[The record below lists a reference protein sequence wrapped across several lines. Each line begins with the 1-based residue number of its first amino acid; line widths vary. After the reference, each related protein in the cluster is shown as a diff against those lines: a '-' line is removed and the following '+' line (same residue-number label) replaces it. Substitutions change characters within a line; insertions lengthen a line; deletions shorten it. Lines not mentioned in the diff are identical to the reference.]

1 MQAALERL
9 EVLAE
14 QAVAAEEEQAES
26 DLSSEE
32 FGLYWVLK
40 GKDAPNPKG
49 AARAAQ
55 RILAAYPG
63 WPYNAVLERKV
74 RLELYKI
81 LNPPLRKGV
90 AEAPGPM
97 WAEARR
103 AGLLK
108 ETVDA
113 ILRQARRSGKK
124 RDVALLE
131 LLAATGLR
139 ASEVA
144 GLRVGDLELN
154 ERSG

>member
-1 MQAALERL
+1 
-9 EVLAE
+9 
-14 QAVAAEEEQAES
+14 
-26 DLSSEE
+26 
-32 FGLYWVLK
+32 
-40 GKDAPNPKG
+40 
-49 AARAAQ
+49 
-55 RILAAYPG
+55 
-63 WPYNAVLERKV
+63 
-74 RLELYKI
+74 
-81 LNPPLRKGV
+81 
-90 AEAPGPM
+90 M

-131 LLAATGLR
+131 LLAATGLW